1 MSSEHNKA
9 VVRKA
14 IDALS
19 RGDMAGF
26 LADAADD
33 VSFTLIG
40 STPLSGTIRGKNTIE
55 QGLTT
60 ILGERL
66 EGGAAEAQLL
76 ERSRMGEVAAGDDE
90 VGGLAGGDLP
100 QVRGKIVQAVPLP
113 AGFPQVKIADLDY
126 LEPAAAG
133 RRCRS
138 ELEIRG
144 IAGGPG
150 VRVERTG
157 GRKPIRNHHPDQ
169 GGFRSRLQNVGAV
182 RS

>member
-66 EGGAAEAQLL
+66 EGGAIAMTIENLIADGEYVAEQASGV
-76 ERSRMGEVAAGDDE
+76 SRTHTGKTTTIPTAGC
-90 VGGLAGGDLP
+90 GGLWTEKFTP
-100 QVRGKIVQAVPLP
+100 
-113 AGFPQVKIADLDY
+113 
-126 LEPAAAG
+126 
-133 RRCRS
+133 
-138 ELEIRG
+138 
-144 IAGGPG
+144 
-150 VRVERTG
+150 
-157 GRKPIRNHHPDQ
+157 
-169 GGFRSRLQNVGAV
+169 
-182 RS
+182 